1 MPRASLWVKW
11 SAQARESPVSLGP
24 VVIFWR
30 TVTAKSNP
38 AALLAWYLDAGV
50 DETIGATPLDRY
62 APPAAAPEPAA
73 PAILPDQPVEA
84 PLSRPSSPVRHEAPP
99 EAGDSHSLAQACATL
114 DELRAA
120 IEGFEGCALKKTASH
135 TVIADGNPEARIM
148 FVGEAP
154 GAEEDRRGL
163 PFVGKAGQLLDRMLA
178 AIGLDRTTVY
188 ITNVLPWRPPGN
200 RNPTPEEIAL
210 CLPFVA
216 RQIELVA
223 PRLLVLV
230 GGISAKSLLER
241 TEGITRLRGK
251 WYEHIPAAGGA
262 TVPTTAI
269 YHPAYLLRQ
278 PALKR
283 EAWRDLQAIRR
294 KLDEAT

>member
-1 MPRASLWVKW
+1 M
-11 SAQARESPVSLGP
+11 
-24 VVIFWR
+24 
-30 TVTAKSNP
+30 TAKSNP

-50 DETIGATPLDRY
+50 DETIGETPLDRY
-62 APPAAAPEPAA
+62 AVPSAAIEQTAPSPLPDRPIEPPPPSFPPAQHH
-73 PAILPDQPVEA
+73 DA
-84 PLSRPSSPVRHEAPP
+84 PLGS
-99 EAGDSHSLAQACATL
+99 GDSRSLAQACASL
-114 DELRAA
+114 DELRTA
-120 IEGFEGCALKKTASH
+120 IESFEGCALKKTASH
-135 TVIADGNPEARIM
+135 TVIADGNPDGRVM

-154 GAEEDRRGL
+154 GAEEDRRGV

-200 RNPTPEEIAL
+200 RTPTPEEVAM
-210 CLPFVA
+210 CLPFVE

-230 GGISAKSLLER
+230 GGISAKSLLAR

-251 WYEHIPAAGGA
+251 WYDYAPAASG
-262 TVPTTAI
+262 TPIPTTAI
-269 YHPAYLLRQ
+269 FHPAYLLRQ

-283 EAWRDLQAIRR
+283 EAWRDLQAIRH
-294 KLDEAT
+294 KLDESS

>member
-1 MPRASLWVKW
+1 M
-11 SAQARESPVSLGP
+11 
-24 VVIFWR
+24 
-30 TVTAKSNP
+30 TAKSNP

-50 DETIGATPLDRY
+50 DETIGKTPLVRYATP
-62 APPAAAPEPAA
+62 APAPEPAA
-73 PAILPDQPVEA
+73 PTIVPDPPVEGSLPQSPPPVRREA
-84 PLSRPSSPVRHEAPP
+84 PLEV
-99 EAGDSHSLAQACATL
+99 GDSHSLAQACANL
-114 DELRAA
+114 DELRAV

-135 TVIADGNPEARIM
+135 TVIADGNPEARTM

-178 AIGLDRTTVY
+178 AIGLDRTSVY

-200 RNPTPEEIAL
+200 RNPTPEEIAV
-210 CLPFVA
+210 CLPFVE

-230 GGISAKSLLER
+230 GGISAKSLLSR

-251 WYEHIPAAGGA
+251 WYDHTAAAGSA

-269 YHPAYLLRQ
+269 FHPAYLLRQ

-294 KLDEAT
+294 KLDEAA